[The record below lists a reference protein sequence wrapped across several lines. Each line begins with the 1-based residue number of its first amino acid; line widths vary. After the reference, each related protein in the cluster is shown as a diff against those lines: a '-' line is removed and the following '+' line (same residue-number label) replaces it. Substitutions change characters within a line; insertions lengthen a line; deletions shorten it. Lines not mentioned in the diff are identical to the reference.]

1 MTWRTIAALI
11 MFVAV
16 CGLIAYI
23 GDLIGRRMGKRRH
36 SFFGLRPRYTA
47 IIATAIT
54 GMIIAVF
61 TIAFMMVA
69 SSHVRTL
76 LLKGEQILKERKAI
90 LNEYHATLQASKM
103 IAKELGVQKT
113 IAEKARRESK
123 QAVEQKQRLA
133 EEISKIDAE
142 LERAGAALSKNQAE
156 LNASQSQLK
165 STKGSLSTAREEIS
179 LRRKQIEKQ
188 KADIIR
194 LTAQRAKIASLF
206 VEEMGEAASK
216 WPKYIALRERR
227 IIFSSGQEI
236 ARGSISNNLPV
247 ATVRAR
253 INALLKDADKY
264 AREKGAKTG
273 DNGLAVVIMPKR
285 VESNRAGQGRFLKE
299 SENIDAIAE
308 QIADG
313 TGDVVARVVSV
324 GNSVEGEQV
333 FVEVLLNY
341 NRLIYPAGTTV
352 ASAVIDGRES
362 RGRIL
367 EKLTTLLRRDVR
379 SAAMGKGLIPS
390 YDEDGQPSIGQLS
403 WDELYDAVD
412 RIKES
417 ARIVRVR
424 AEASSNTWSAGPL
437 MLNLNVESTK

>member
-11 MFVAV
+11 VFIAV

-36 SFFGLRPRYTA
+36 SLFGLRPRYTA

-69 SSHVRTL
+69 SSQVRTL

-142 LERAGAALSKNQAE
+142 LERAGAALLKNQA
-156 LNASQSQLK
+156 QLK
-165 STKGSLSTAREEIS
+165 NTKGSLSTAREEIS

-247 ATVRAR
+247 ATVRSR

-264 AREKGAKTG
+264 AREKGAKAG
-273 DNGLAVVIMPKR
+273 NNGLAVVIMPKR
-285 VESNRAGQGRFLKE
+285 VESSKAGQGRFLKE

-308 QIADG
+308 QISEGAG
-313 TGDVVARVVSV
+313 NVVARVVSV

-341 NRLIYPAGTTV
+341 NRLIYPAGATV
-352 ASAVIDGRES
+352 VSAVIDGRES
-362 RGRIL
+362 RGSIL

-390 YDEDGQPSIGQLS
+390 YDEDGQPSVGQLS
-403 WDELYDAVD
+403 WDELYDAVE

-424 AEASSNTWSAGPL
+424 AEASKETWSAGPL
-437 MLNLNVESTK
+437 MLNLNVESIK

>member
-11 MFVAV
+11 VFVAV

-69 SSHVRTL
+69 SSQVRTL
-76 LLKGEQILKERKAI
+76 LLKGEQILKERKAL

-123 QAVEQKQRLA
+123 QAVGQKQRLA

-142 LERAGAALSKNQAE
+142 LERAGAALLKNQA
-156 LNASQSQLK
+156 QLK

-273 DNGLAVVIMPKR
+273 NNGLAVVIMPKR
-285 VESNRAGQGRFLKE
+285 VESSKAGQGRFLKE

-308 QIADG
+308 QISEGAG
-313 TGDVVARVVSV
+313 NVVARVVSV

-341 NRLIYPAGTTV
+341 NHLIYPAGATV

-362 RGRIL
+362 RGSIL

-390 YDEDGQPSIGQLS
+390 YDEDGQPSVGQLS
-403 WDELYDAVD
+403 WDELYDAVE

-424 AEASSNTWSAGPL
+424 AEASKDTWSAGPL
-437 MLNLNVESTK
+437 MLNLNVESIK